1 MLKRRILSV
10 LLVLAMLVPFAGAA
24 QTAQDNMRGVWVA
37 SVANIDYPTATG
49 MGADALAA
57 EADTMLD
64 NIAAMGLNTVFL
76 QVRPSADALYPS
88 DFFPQSRYVSGT
100 CGTAPDG
107 DFDVLAYWVEGAHE
121 RGLQLHAWINPYRVT
136 RDGKD
141 EFDSLPESSPA
152 RQHPEWVV
160 EYDGNYYLNPGL
172 PAVQQLVVDGA
183 SEIVRNYDVD
193 GIHLDDYFYPGTDFN
208 DAETFARYGEDF
220 SSIDDWRRDNV
231 NTLIASLDETL
242 HTLDPEL
249 SFGVSPAGI
258 WANRS
263 ENSHGSDTHGQ
274 SSYSELYCDSLE
286 WIRRGTVD
294 YICPQLYW
302 SIGYKAA
309 DFETLVRWWQKAV
322 STSDVALYIGL
333 GAYRSAEA
341 QEGDVWYGTAE
352 LERQLALL
360 DDSID
365 IQGEVYFS
373 YTSLESVAGC
383 PAMLTAHYKAKDDEH
398 PTPPSTDEPGASAQQ
413 QVTLLSM
420 LSTLIASLFA

>member
-37 SVANIDYPTATG
+37 SVANIDYPSSAGMTAQ
-49 MGADALAA
+49 ALAA

-76 QVRPSADALYPS
+76 QVRPSADALYRS
-88 DFFPQSRYVSGT
+88 ALFPQSRYVSGN
-100 CGTAPDG
+100 CGASPDG

-121 RGLQLHAWINPYRVT
+121 RGLQLHAWINPYRIT
-136 RDGKD
+136 RNGR
-141 EFDSLPESSPA
+141 EELDSLPESSPA

-160 EYDGNYYLNPGL
+160 EYDGNYYFNPGL
-172 PAVQQLVVDGA
+172 PAVQQLVVDGVA
-183 SEIVRNYDVD
+183 EIVRNYDVD

-208 DAETFARYGEDF
+208 DTETFARYGADF
-220 SSIDDWRRDNV
+220 NSIDDWRRDNV

-249 SFGVSPAGI
+249 SF
-258 WANRS
+258 
-263 ENSHGSDTHGQ
+263 
-274 SSYSELYCDSLE
+274 SELYCDSLE

-302 SIGYKAA
+302 AIGYKAA

-373 YTSLESVAGC
+373 YASLERVAGC
-383 PAMLTAHYKAKDDEH
+383 PAMLTAHYKAKDAGH
-398 PTPPSTDEPGASAQQ
+398 PAPPSTNEPDGCTQQ
-413 QVTLLSM
+413 QVTLLNM